1 MSRRRFLLSLAP
13 ALVAPAWAARAWATT
28 LPRASAVPG
37 GVARIG
43 LGAAGQP
50 PRVRL
55 GSERVLVMREGGLE
69 GAGGGGAG
77 RRRGRALRDCR
88 RPQGVRLAASQGA
101 AGPGG
106 SFGRGS

>member
-43 LGAAGQP
+43 LGASEQP

-55 GSERVLVMREGGLE
+55 GDDRVLVMRDGDEW
-69 GAGGGGAG
+69 GAFLGIALSAKPGSKLHVAAPQP
-77 RRRGRALRDCR
+77 RARVER
-88 RPQGVRLAASQGA
+88 
-101 AGPGG
+101 
-106 SFGRGS
+106 FH